1 MLAKDLKNIRIPLTL
16 CGRTFDIA
24 FDFNAMAE
32 LEDIYEGGF
41 DRAMKSMEEGKS
53 TLKTIRALIYSAIKP
68 RYPKITLVEVG
79 ELLTEA
85 LQSEEKMQYV
95 SETLQKAM
103 TLAMPEQN
111 KAEVSEEGEQKP
123 QTVK

>member
-1 MLAKDLKNIRIPLTL
+1 MLAKDLKNIRIPLVL
-16 CGRTFDIA
+16 CERTYDIA

-32 LEDIYEGGF
+32 LEDVYEGGF
-41 DRAMKSMEEGKS
+41 DKAMKSMAEGKR
-53 TLKTIRALIYSAIKP
+53 TLKTIRALIYSSIKP

-85 LQSEEKMQYV
+85 LQSEEKMQYI

-103 TLAMPEQN
+103 TLAMPEQD
-111 KAEVSEEGEQKP
+111 KTEDVQGEQKP

>member
-1 MLAKDLKNIRIPLTL
+1 MLAKDLKNIRIPLIL

-41 DRAMKSMEEGKS
+41 DRAMKSMAEGKR
-53 TLKTIRALIYSAIKP
+53 TLKTIRALVYSAIKP

-85 LQSEEKMQYV
+85 LQNEEKMQYV
-95 SETLQKAM
+95 SETIQKAM
-103 TLAMPEQN
+103 TLAMPLDEQIE
-111 KAEVSEEGEQKP
+111 AIEGEQKP
-123 QTVK
+123 QTMK

>member
-1 MLAKDLKNIRIPLTL
+1 MLAKDLKNIRIPLIL
-16 CGRTFDIA
+16 CGKSFDIA

-41 DRAMKSMEEGKS
+41 DKAMKSMAEGKR
-53 TLKTIRALIYSAIKP
+53 TLKTIRALIYSSIKP
-68 RYPKITLVEVG
+68 RYPQITLVEVG

-85 LQSEEKMQYV
+85 LQSEEKMQYI

-103 TLAMPEQN
+103 TLAMPEQD
-111 KAEVSEEGEQKP
+111 KEESSEGEQKP
-123 QTVK
+123 QPAK